1 MATSLVLW
9 PNIQCMRL
17 NIPCALKRINI
28 LLLYVEC
35 QSNVYQFNS
44 NHSMC
49 VHTFSHILLFVGC
62 ARLLCPWYFPGKN
75 TGVGCHCLLQGIF
88 PTQGLNP
95 RLLCLLHLQVGS
107 LTPSTTWEAFMQQK
121 TFYAGLS
128 LTFKAWKPFLLTSSY
143 INLCYY

>member
-75 TGVGCHCLLQGIF
+75 TGVGCHFLLQEIF
-88 PTQGLNP
+88 PTQGSNP
-95 RLLCLLHLQVGS
+95 HLLCLLHWQADSFSPAPPVKPQMWVQYQQQRRRGRGQLQMFICFG
-107 LTPSTTWEAFMQQK
+107 QK
-121 TFYAGLS
+121 
-128 LTFKAWKPFLLTSSY
+128 
-143 INLCYY
+143 